1 MCSPVLKHKLRL
13 VFIFLIN
20 LTENV
25 EVLLR
30 HKARP
35 YMKDDS
41 DETALITAIRHGYTE
56 CIHLLEAG
64 ADIQQFCQFHHSPL
78 HDAREK
84 CQVECVRF
92 LLEHG
97 ADPEAESCPGFTPL
111 YIAASR
117 SPECLNLILSHK
129 VRINTQGD
137 DGVTPLMRCAKYGTP
152 ACAEIL
158 LSHGADPNLR
168 DSEGRTALDIARDC
182 GNSGIADLLE
192 TAAKAR

>member
-25 EVLLR
+25 
-30 HKARP
+30 
-35 YMKDDS
+35 
-41 DETALITAIRHGYTE
+41 
-56 CIHLLEAG
+56 
-64 ADIQQFCQFHHSPL
+64 
-78 HDAREK
+78 
-84 CQVECVRF
+84 
-92 LLEHG
+92 
-97 ADPEAESCPGFTPL
+97 
-111 YIAASR
+111 
-117 SPECLNLILSHK
+117 
-129 VRINTQGD
+129 
-137 DGVTPLMRCAKYGTP
+137 
-152 ACAEIL
+152 EIL

>member
-1 MCSPVLKHKLRL
+1 MATWRWQNILWSGVP
-13 VFIFLIN
+13 
-20 LTENV
+20 
-25 EVLLR
+25 
-30 HKARP
+30 P
-35 YMKDDS
+35 
-41 DETALITAIRHGYTE
+41 
-56 CIHLLEAG
+56 
-64 ADIQQFCQFHHSPL
+64 P
-78 HDAREK
+78 
-84 CQVECVRF
+84 
-92 LLEHG
+92 
-97 ADPEAESCPGFTPL
+97 DPEAESCPGFTPL

-117 SPECLNLILSHK
+117 SPECLKLILSHK

>member
-56 CIHLLEAG
+56 CIHLLAECPVPEKQRQDYFFPALQEAG
-64 ADIQQFCQFHHSPL
+64 ASIQ
-78 HDAREK
+78 
-84 CQVECVRF
+84 
-92 LLEHG
+92 
-97 ADPEAESCPGFTPL
+97 
-111 YIAASR
+111 
-117 SPECLNLILSHK
+117 
-129 VRINTQGD
+129 
-137 DGVTPLMRCAKYGTP
+137 
-152 ACAEIL
+152 
-158 LSHGADPNLR
+158 
-168 DSEGRTALDIARDC
+168 
-182 GNSGIADLLE
+182 
-192 TAAKAR
+192 